1 MNKEYLDKL
10 VAFFREKDQFATHN
24 NIEVLWVREGSA
36 KVQLKVDEQHL
47 NAAKIAHGGL
57 VFSLAD
63 FAMGLAAHSHGRM
76 AVTLGA
82 DISYFSPGK
91 MGSVISATAEELSLR
106 KSIASYLVS
115 VNDEEG
121 NLLATMKC
129 QAFRKGELV
138 I

>member
-76 AVTLGA
+76 AVTLSA